1 MQKEKIKLYILEILL
16 FTFLFI
22 ALIISKRITYITLA
36 IFLTTYTILL
46 KITIK
51 KKKIL
56 SIYKKQIFI
65 SMILFG
71 IIYIGLFYIFGF
83 YEYDFS
89 KSPTSFG
96 LKTIYRY
103 ILPLTLIIITTE
115 EIRQTF
121 ITQNGTIKI
130 LKKQLDISKTILFI
144 NTVLIDILIYIRLY
158 DIKKL
163 DDFLTIIGFITF
175 ASISCNMLYNYI
187 TKRCGNKSVIIYKL
201 ITILY
206 IYIIPIIPNMYIY
219 FRSFLR
225 MIYPYIIYLIIENT
239 YSKTNSK
246 LAYKNK
252 SKNIIT
258 IPTTLILT
266 TLITMLI
273 SCQFKYGILVIGS
286 ESMTPTINIG
296 DTIIYKQY
304 KNQIIKKGDII
315 VFNNNGIK
323 TIHRVTK
330 IENINNKTR
339 YTTKGDANELEDIGY
354 ITKEDII
361 GIKKLKIKYIGYP
374 TIWIRE
380 LFNK

>member
-103 ILPLTLIIITTE
+103 ILPITLIIITTE

-121 ITQNGTIKI
+121 ITQNGTINI

-258 IPTTLILT
+258 ITTTLILT

>member
-1 MQKEKIKLYILEILL
+1 MKKEKFKLYILEILL
-16 FTFLFI
+16 LIFLLI
-22 ALIISKRITYITLA
+22 AIIISKRITYITLA
-36 IFLTTYTILL
+36 ISLTIYTIIL
-46 KITIK
+46 KITIT

-56 SIYKKQIFI
+56 SFHKKQILI

-83 YEYDFS
+83 YAYDFS

-96 LKTIYRY
+96 LKSIYRY
-103 ILPLTLIIITTE
+103 ILPLTLIILATE
-115 EIRQTF
+115 EIRQTL
-121 ITQNGTIKI
+121 ITQNGTINI
-130 LKKQLDISKTILFI
+130 LKLDISKIILFI

-163 DDFLTIIGFITF
+163 DDFLTIMGFITF
-175 ASISCNMLYNYI
+175 ASISCNLLYNYI
-187 TKRCGNKSVIIYKL
+187 NKRYGNKSVIIYKL

-225 MIYPYIIYLIIENT
+225 MIYPYIIYLIFENT
-239 YSKTNSK
+239 YSKPNLK
-246 LAYKNK
+246 VAYKDKN
-252 SKNIIT
+252 KNIIT
-258 IPTTLILT
+258 ITTTIILT

-296 DTIIYKQY
+296 DAIIYKQY

-315 VFNNNGIK
+315 IFNNSGIK
-323 TIHRVTK
+323 TVHRVTK
-330 IENINNKTR
+330 IENINNEIR
-339 YTTKGDANELEDIGY
+339 YTTKGDANESEDIGY

-361 GIKKLKIKYIGYP
+361 GIKIIKIKYIGYP